1 MKQAKK
7 IPVFAHTEEMAW
19 LRLSPGQRMLESA
32 KMWGFYLAMG
42 GKLEPEPDT
51 QSPFYFQKRKS

>member
-7 IPVFAHTEEMAW
+7 IPGFALTEEMSW
-19 LRLSPGQRMLESA
+19 LRLSPGQRLLESA

>member
-1 MKQAKK
+1 MKQVKK
-7 IPVFAHTEEMAW
+7 TPRFAITEEMAW

-51 QSPFYFQKRKS
+51 QSPFYFQKNKG

>member
-7 IPVFAHTEEMAW
+7 IHGFALTEEMSW
-19 LRLSPGQRMLESA
+19 LRLSPGQRMLQSA

>member
-7 IPVFAHTEEMAW
+7 VHGFALTEEMAW

>member
-1 MKQAKK
+1 MKHTKK
-7 IPVFAHTEEMAW
+7 PASFAITEEMAW
-19 LRLSPGQRMLESA
+19 LRLSPGQRMQESA